1 MNTAIEIKVND
12 VKESVVI
19 ASNKLTT
26 EDHINVYLDTIC
38 KFRNIILDCKEKL
51 SSLNTTLYDE
61 LFNHKELYLELK
73 SNLKELRNALIRLT
87 TQIKKNNHIYT
98 GVKTAT
104 KELSNEI
111 NLFNEIIGDLELKN
125 EVLPANKNITGILSS
140 IE

>member
-1 MNTAIEIKVND
+1 MNTAIEIKVNE
-12 VKESVVI
+12 VKESVVF

-26 EDHINVYLDTIC
+26 EEHINVYLDTIC

-125 EVLPANKNITGILSS
+125 EVLPTNKNITGILSS